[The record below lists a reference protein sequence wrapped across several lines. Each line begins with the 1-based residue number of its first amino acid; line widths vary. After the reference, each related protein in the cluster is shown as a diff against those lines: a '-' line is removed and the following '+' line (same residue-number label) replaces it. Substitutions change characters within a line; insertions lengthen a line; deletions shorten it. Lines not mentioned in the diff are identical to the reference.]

1 MRIEDF
7 TQYLQWEKKY
17 SLRTVEA
24 YGRDLSE
31 FEDYLRENDFP
42 QDDAAVDFQMVR
54 GWVARLMEQNHV
66 PSSVNRKISS
76 LRSYFKY
83 CLRCGAISVSPM
95 ARQVSVKTPQKITV
109 PYSLKEMRQ
118 VLDPELYDDD
128 PYAQQD
134 RLLLE
139 LFYGCGVR
147 CSELCGLHVGD
158 LDLKQA
164 MVRVWGKGGKERLVP
179 LHRPLVKALE
189 EYLATLPADRKG
201 GKELLFERQGKKM
214 SRFVVYR
221 IINKY
226 LGLVTAKTKKSPHVL
241 RHTFATHLLE
251 EGADISSVKR
261 LLGHASL
268 ASTQIY
274 THTSLV
280 KLKSVYNQAHPRGD
294 KCRGTAERGRE

>member
-7 TQYLQWEKKY
+7 TQYLRGEKNY

-31 FEDYLRENDFP
+31 FEEFLRENGFP
-42 QDDAAVDFQMVR
+42 QADAAVDFQMVR
-54 GWVARLMEQNHV
+54 AWVARLMEQELA

-83 CLRCGAISVSPM
+83 LLRCGAISVSPM
-95 ARQVSVKTPQKITV
+95 ERQVSVKAVRKMSV
-109 PYSLKEMRQ
+109 PYSSKEMER
-118 VLDPELYDDD
+118 VLDPELYRDD
-128 PYAQQD
+128 PLGRQD
-134 RLLLE
+134 RLLIE
-139 LFYGCGVR
+139 LFYGCGLR
-147 CSELCGLHVGD
+147 CSELCGLRVGD
-158 LDLKQA
+158 LDRERAL
-164 MVRVWGKGGKERLVP
+164 VRVWGKGGKERLVP
-179 LHRPLVKALE
+179 LHRRLTEALE
-189 EYLATLPADRKG
+189 EYLRALPAERKARG
-201 GKELLFERQGKKM
+201 EYLFGRQGEKM

-241 RHTFATHLLE
+241 RHTFATRLLE

-274 THTSLV
+274 THTSLG
-280 KLKSVYNQAHPRGD
+280 KLKSVYNHAHPRGD
-294 KCRGTAERGRE
+294 EHPGPRPGGKA